1 MLAEERL
8 RLGEKHGDSPGAEL
22 TNDALWEDTICGGGD
37 RGEQVCQD
45 DADEITNEAEQ
56 SPVYTP

>member
-1 MLAEERL
+1 MLAGERL

-37 RGEQVCQD
+37 RGEQVRKD
-45 DADEITNEAEQ
+45 DADEIGRKWFW
-56 SPVYTP
+56 

>member
-1 MLAEERL
+1 MLAGERL

-37 RGEQVCQD
+37 RGEQVRKD
-45 DADEITNEAEQ
+45 DENQIISSE
-56 SPVYTP
+56 